1 MDRQLESD
9 SLLPREK
16 EKTATTL
23 LAVSIAS
30 FLSVSFGFNL
40 LFFNPFTLKN
50 NQWHYSSHILFGI
63 AASIGSL
70 FSGICID
77 KIGRKSTILM
87 ISTIYFFGYVVL
99 IFGSPK
105 LQNSADFANL
115 FTFFG
120 CFYCGIGFG
129 MTSLAVPVYVAEVS
143 SPRLRGT
150 MGAITHYAIVL
161 GIFVYYLTA
170 DANNEN
176 INYYFF
182 ALIGLV
188 LVLFNILI
196 ICMPESPRWLLA
208 DNQRDKAFKNQFW
221 LLGIKSEAE
230 DECNQIEINL
240 AHQHTASINDFRSPG
255 LFRPLLIGIH
265 KISRRGLLLF
275 GSTVLFIWSIC
286 FYVYYLSQ
294 RKVDVKTRVAYFF
307 IYDIIFTFTWGPLPW
322 IIVSEIFPPRAR
334 GLLGGIL
341 RSLIW
346 LVIIPLETMFKLPY
360 FASYVNFLCITVIVF
375 FLSIFFIYYYVPE
388 TKNLSLEEI
397 EHYYTMN
404 RGFRNYLF

>member
-1 MDRQLESD
+1 
-9 SLLPREK
+9 
-16 EKTATTL
+16 
-23 LAVSIAS
+23 
-30 FLSVSFGFNL
+30 
-40 LFFNPFTLKN
+40 
-50 NQWHYSSHILFGI
+50 
-63 AASIGSL
+63 
-70 FSGICID
+70 
-77 KIGRKSTILM
+77 M

-255 LFRPLLIGIH
+255 LFRPLLIGSTLLFINHLTIIEYIFYLFYRDFKNRNDIKACVILQLILSLCGCFIVH